1 VPSFD
6 VDAGAYGRFMGRYSE
21 PLALD
26 FVDLIGPGPSE
37 RVLDVGCGPGA
48 VTAVLVERCGAEAV
62 SALDPSEPFVAA
74 ARARFPEVDV
84 RIGVAE
90 DLPFADE
97 TFDASFG
104 QLIVHFLSD
113 ADAGAREMR
122 RVTRPGG
129 TVAVS
134 VWDYAD
140 DRAPLSLFWRAA
152 SSLDP
157 TVRDESG
164 LVGARE
170 GQLVELLERAGFA
183 EVESTSLTV
192 DSRFETFDEW
202 WQPFTLGVGPAGDH
216 VQTLDDAAREQL
228 RARCASLAPP
238 APFEIAATAWVAIG
252 RA

>member
-1 VPSFD
+1 VSFD

-26 FVDLIGPGPSE
+26 FVDLIGPGPSD

-48 VTAVLVERCGAEAV
+48 VTAVLVDRCGADAV

-74 ARARFPEVDV
+74 ARARFPDVDV
-84 RIGVAE
+84 RVGVAE
-90 DLPFADE
+90 DLLYADG

-129 TVAVS
+129 AAAVS
-134 VWDYAD
+134 VWDYAG

-170 GQLVELLERAGFA
+170 GQLVELFERAGFA

-192 DSRFETFDEW
+192 RSRFETFDEW

-228 RARCASLAPP
+228 RERCASLAPP
-238 APFEIAATAWVAIG
+238 APFEISSTAWVAIG